1 MKLRL
6 ILAALTLVLI
16 AAACGPEPQIR
27 NDNLLKDSSFL
38 TSDPCGP
45 PCWRGIVPGETTWN
59 DAIAIIED
67 DETLDQFQSR
77 EDEESDRI
85 GAAWAQA
92 DGDGCCQMFT
102 QDGETVSFLVMQTAP
117 DSQLSAVIEE
127 HGEPQY
133 LFGEAIT
140 SDQGLISLFYVDV
153 PMVIYVFIAG
163 EEGSIIPE
171 SEVVGFAYTTPDLMQ
186 FLIDTSDLH
195 EWEGYEDFAYYN
207 DGEFEITP
215 AITLTPS
222 DND

>member
-6 ILAALTLVLI
+6 ILAAVTLILI

-38 TSDPCGP
+38 TGDPCGP
-45 PCWRGIVPGETTWN
+45 PCWRGIVPGETAWN
-59 DAIAIIED
+59 DAITIIED
-67 DETLDQFQSR
+67 DETLDQLQSR

-117 DSQLSAVIEE
+117 EARLSDVIEE

-163 EEGSIIPE
+163 EEGSIMPE

-195 EWEGYEDFAYYN
+195 EWEGYETFAHYK
-207 DGEFEITP
+207 DGEFEVTP